1 MKCNLKDITLNYKVR
16 GEGRPLLLLH
26 GFPTDHRAMIGM
38 IEPIFAQRN
47 GWKRIYLDLPGMG
60 QSEGADWI
68 LSSEDMI
75 EVIIDFTDQVI
86 QSEHFAIAGQSYGG
100 YLAQGMVYKRPELV
114 DGLLLIV
121 PSTKPNVDK
130 AEYGVPD
137 PVILY
142 DEPDSLADVL
152 PELLEQIGDM
162 LNLLVIRTPE
172 IVQRTL
178 NEIIAGVM
186 IGDQEFLRRFRTSD
200 AYRFPFDIH
209 ELPQIFERPMLA
221 LYGRQDS
228 VVGFPDVK
236 KMLMS
241 YPRGSIVVLDRSGH
255 NLPMEQETLYHALVN
270 EWLDRV
276 EEAVVESIM

>member
-1 MKCNLKDITLNYKVR
+1 MKCNLRDITLNYEVR

-26 GFPTDHRAMIGM
+26 GFPTDHRAMVGM
-38 IEPIFAQRN
+38 IEPIFAHRN
-47 GWKRIYLDLPGMG
+47 GWKSIYLDLPGMG
-60 QSEGADWI
+60 QSQGADWI
-68 LSSEDMI
+68 VSSEDMI

-86 QSEHFAIAGQSYGG
+86 HSERFSIAGQSYGG
-100 YLAQGMVYKRPELV
+100 YLAQGLLYKRPELV
-114 DGLLLIV
+114 DGLLLVV

-130 AEYGVPD
+130 TEYGVPD
-137 PVILY
+137 PMILY
-142 DEPDSLADVL
+142 DEPDSLADVQ
-152 PELLEQIGDM
+152 PEVLEQIGDM
-162 LNLLVIRTPE
+162 LDLLVIRTPE

-186 IGDQEFLRRFRTSD
+186 IGDQEFLRRFRMSES
-200 AYRFPFDIH
+200 YRFPFDVH

-221 LYGRQDS
+221 LCGRQDS

-241 YPRGSIVVLDRSGH
+241 YARGSVVVLDRSGH
-255 NLPMEQETLYHALVN
+255 NLPMEQEKLFHALVN

-276 EEAVVESIM
+276 EEAVLEFIV